1 MEKQLSREMLEALV
15 EVQAQLNKMEF
26 GEMLEFLVRQIIKT
40 LHVERCAIFRILPDE
55 TACLITGEPRDKH
68 GLGMKFSFDQL
79 PLMKDAVESK
89 SYLLSEEPW
98 KDERTLNTRELIYH
112 EGINAILL
120 LPLLAQDEVIG
131 VIAIDATKDKKSFS
145 EEEIYFCLILA
156 NQASLLLERD
166 LRHKEREEKEVLV
179 IFGQAAAEAAH
190 RILNPLVVIGGF
202 ARRLV
207 KKLENSPLQKDAQ
220 TIVESVDK
228 LEEIVNRLLKFSR
241 DKRVNLVKT
250 DINEIIKESGEVAFG
265 LIGEKD
271 IKIDYQ
277 LNPLPSVLVNPE
289 EIKEVFLDILRNAV
303 EAIKEK
309 GRIFVKSR
317 KEEDVIKISITNT
330 GGCIDEEIVQQIF
343 NPFFTTKPGGTG
355 LGLAI
360 ANATVSAYGGEIR
373 VENDRE
379 LNLTTFIVK
388 LPTNLTSER
397 R

>member
-1 MEKQLSREMLEALV
+1 
-15 EVQAQLNKMEF
+15 
-26 GEMLEFLVRQIIKT
+26 
-40 LHVERCAIFRILPDE
+40 
-55 TACLITGEPRDKH
+55 
-68 GLGMKFSFDQL
+68 MKFSFDQL
-79 PLMKDAVESK
+79 PLLKDTVESK

-190 RILNPLVVIGGF
+190 RLRNPLAVIGGF

-207 KKLENSPLQKDAQ
+207 KKLKNSPFQEDAQ
-220 TIVESVDK
+220 AIAENVDK
-228 LEEIVNRLLKFSR
+228 LEEIINRLLRFSR
-241 DKRVNLVKT
+241 PKKIGLVRTDVN
-250 DINEIIKESGEVAFG
+250 DIIKKAVDIAFR
-265 LIGEKD
+265 LIGEKN
-271 IKIDYQ
+271 INIDCQ
-277 LNPLPSVLVNPE
+277 LDSLPLILGDPE
-289 EIKEVFLDILRNAV
+289 EIKEVFLDILRNAI

-309 GRIFVKSR
+309 GRIFVKSK
-317 KEEDVIKISITNT
+317 KEENKIKVSITNT

-379 LNLTTFIVK
+379 LNLTTFVVK